1 MTLFNKALKLNG
13 ISGYKYGLPK
23 LFIVAKKINP
33 TTIVP
38 MYPHHAKRAVPTI
51 IHNLNILLA
60 SPSS

>member
-38 MYPHHAKRAVPTI
+38 MYPHNPKSAVPTI
-51 IHNLNILLA
+51 I
-60 SPSS
+60 